1 LNIDFNPFSK
11 AKKET
16 MKRILLPILTC
27 ACILMSFISCG
38 NNNLEV
44 EANDSFNNTVLVSKS
59 SLGSVTLDSGTEIQL
74 RTASRSVDGTTMAN
88 AKRVRHTFSN
98 GEQIGFENQGGIAVR
113 EGDIIAFNSKKA
125 VSTILQYEKYL
136 ASLPKTSGTAPRG
149 VGVQP
154 AYYVCDFW
162 LFWCWS
168 GHVND
173 NGRWSNRTIPYAVSD
188 FYPQS
193 PKDSQLVKDF
203 INGSV
208 TRWNAKVPF
217 VQWIYNADLLK
228 DRSSI
233 PGVIFALGGGCVSS
247 VGRVSNTPEY
257 SYIAPECLSNRYF
270 HHEMGHAAGLEHE
283 QNRCDRDR
291 FIYVYPEN
299 SVDGINSPNFKI
311 HCNSY
316 KDYGLYDFDSIM
328 HYPANGLADP
338 GKITIR
344 AKEIVILGYSL
355 GNIATGFTG
364 NPYNF
369 GNSNTLSKGDLGT
382 LDQIYK

>member
-1 LNIDFNPFSK
+1 
-11 AKKET
+11 
-16 MKRILLPILTC
+16 
-27 ACILMSFISCG
+27 MSFISCG
-38 NNNLEV
+38 NSDLEV

-59 SLGSVTLDSGTEIQL
+59 SLESVTLDTGTEIQL

-113 EGDIIAFNSKKA
+113 EGDIIAFDSKKA
-125 VSTILQYEKYL
+125 MPTILQYEKYL
-136 ASLPKTSGTAPRG
+136 ATLPKNSGASTRG

-173 NGRWSNRTIPYAVSD
+173 NGRWSNRTIPYAID
-188 FYPQS
+188 PYMPQGYR
-193 PKDSQLVKDF
+193 DF

-208 TRWNAKVPF
+208 ARWNAKVSS
-217 VQWIYNADLLK
+217 VKWVLNTALLERGSK
-228 DRSSI
+228 I
-233 PGVIFALGGGCVSS
+233 PGVIFALFIDLGRCVSEI
-247 VGRVSNTPEY
+247 GNKGDTPQY
-257 SYIAPECLSNRYF
+257 LYIIPDCMSDKRL

-299 SVDGINSPNFKI
+299 SVDGINSPNFKT

-355 GNIATGFTG
+355 GNITTGFTG

-369 GNSNTLSKGDLGT
+369 GNSNTLSNGDLAT